1 MARTKTAALK
11 PPDQAEREYIR
22 LLQGYARLI
31 AAQTRKIV
39 TPRLPELVRSGDIK
53 ADGYAEDLA
62 VIMALLLDAIATGA
76 VVESKLPGIFA
87 LMAKNNDK
95 ALILAIK
102 SATGIT
108 LPPSVPGARPSLLAV
123 DLYRGEPWLKDMQ
136 EAWTRQNVSL
146 VKSIGS
152 QFHDRLNTIIQGG
165 VFGGNSVKQISDQ
178 IEAQFGV
185 TKHRATLIAQDQ
197 ILGANARITQIRAES
212 LGINEYVWRTVGDSR
227 VRPEHADLAG
237 RVFSWD
243 KPPAVG
249 HPGTPIRCRCRSE
262 LVLPDEL

>member
-1 MARTKTAALK
+1 MAKSKTATLK

-39 TPRLPELVRSGDIK
+39 MPRLPELVQSGGIK
-53 ADGYAEDLA
+53 ADGYSEDLA

-102 SATGIT
+102 AATGIT

-136 EAWTRQNVSL
+136 EAWIRQNVSL
-146 VKSIGS
+146 VKSIGT

-165 VFGGNSVKQISDQ
+165 VFGGNSVKQISEQ